1 MVVLLYAYR
10 NKSQS
15 QEEAN
20 QITPARQTPL
30 ISLKEYGSES
40 GVGSAR
46 FESFDLDA
54 PAASVLLLVRI
65 HHLT

>member
-30 ISLKEYGSES
+30 ISLKK
-40 GVGSAR
+40 
-46 FESFDLDA
+46 
-54 PAASVLLLVRI
+54 
-65 HHLT
+65 